1 VSFVDR
7 TYPDLVRDVLTT
19 LTAGVAGEVHQVVA
33 GPDGAIAE
41 IVLNRRPV
49 ARVSQV
55 TAVIAGPGGVPVS
68 AVLGLGDV
76 DLAPLDRQDAE
87 DASVLRFPATAR
99 RRPLPGTDVVV
110 NYYPRTV
117 DSSPIDDVAVG
128 SVART
133 IVEAIGREMGG
144 FLAKRDDPYIS
155 AVMAGEGAAGVIA
168 EIIEVHVVVSGHPGH
183 LPPVG
188 REGGPPAVWERQQLA
203 GLHHAVSI
211 QVLPAHRV
219 LGGRGAGV
227 EARPPQARDAPG
239 DRDAPDRDH
248 GGAHDGAGLW
258 AQISVGDVHRPS
270 SEPGAAT
277 LLRNIG

>member
-1 VSFVDR
+1 MSFVDR

-68 AVLGLGDV
+68 AVLGLNDV

-117 DSSPIDDVAVG
+117 DPSPINDVAVG

-133 IVEAIGREMGG
+133 IVEAIGRELSVAYAQLNLAYDSG
-144 FLAKRDDPYIS
+144 FLETATGNSLDRVVALLGYRRY
-155 AVMAGEGAAGVIA
+155 VAAGRWA
-168 EIIEVHVVVSGHPGH
+168 RSGSPG
-183 LPPVG
+183 
-188 REGGPPAVWERQQLA
+188 EPAA
-203 GLHHAVSI
+203 
-211 QVLPAHRV
+211 PA
-219 LGGRGAGV
+219 
-227 EARPPQARDAPG
+227 
-239 DRDAPDRDH
+239 
-248 GGAHDGAGLW
+248 
-258 AQISVGDVHRPS
+258 S
-270 SEPGAAT
+270 
-277 LLRNIG
+277 